1 MLCLWG
7 ILTFL
12 FLLCALALN
21 LCLQVRLNGRKWVA
35 ASLSEFSFRNMMAVA
50 GCLVQ
55 ALRVA
60 QLNSAGAAI
69 LRGAPAEHGRA
80 ML

>member
-35 ASLSEFSFRNMMAVA
+35 ASLSEM
-50 GCLVQ
+50 
-55 ALRVA
+55 
-60 QLNSAGAAI
+60 
-69 LRGAPAEHGRA
+69 
-80 ML
+80 